1 MGYARRHHCKV
12 YCKVT
17 RIASAQMNRSIRIG
31 LFALLLLAVV
41 GGSAWAAAG
50 PHSNKTPSFADASE
64 APESPPSADELARVV
79 DKLAAQGIT
88 TDAEELAALAAKY
101 GMGGAIRLVAWAD
114 ATGKT
119 VVELSTMRDDG
130 QGWGQ
135 MAHEL
140 GLSPGIGWIMGNG
153 HAGDH
158 GKANAPGQQKD
169 KAKDAD
175 ESESPDADDSPE
187 ESQAD

>member
-1 MGYARRHHCKV
+1 M
-12 YCKVT
+12 
-17 RIASAQMNRSIRIG
+17 SRSIRIG
-31 LFALLLLAVV
+31 LLALLLLAVV

-50 PHSNKTPSFADASE
+50 PHSDKTPSFADASE
-64 APESPPSADELARVV
+64 APAADQLARAV
-79 DKLAAQGIT
+79 DKLAAHGIT

-101 GMGGAIRLVAWAD
+101 GMGGAVRLVAWAD

-119 VVELSTMRDDG
+119 VAELSAMRDGGD
-130 QGWGQ
+130 GWGQ

-140 GLSPGIGWIMGNG
+140 GVSPGIGWIMGNG

-158 GKANAPGQQKD
+158 GKAAAPGQQKD
-169 KAKDAD
+169 KEKDAD

-187 ESQAD
+187 ESEAE